1 MAQPGSHGGTEGMPP
16 VPPPPPPTDAD
27 GASGAYGTSGGP
39 AADRGHSTPER
50 RPADSGAGVH
60 REAAADGGPTTDDPG
75 TDGAPAASGATT
87 PPGASLGGGRYVGP
101 VTSLWA
107 RTPLRVRLISIVTVM
122 LLAGLGISMVLTS
135 TVLSRYLTNQLDSQL
150 KVTVENTQVIQQTV
164 DQYRSTGQSYLP
176 NDYYILA
183 FFDDGGSATFVNSA
197 TTQRYGVPRLTAYT
211 FVGKTQPSTVFTINS
226 IAATSTGGSSDW
238 RAIKFES
245 RNGDVHGYLAV
256 PLEPVEH
263 TVSQIQRILLV
274 ATLVLT
280 TLGGVIGWVAIRRS
294 LRPLHAI
301 ERTAARIAEGDLSQR
316 VPQGPRTTEVGS
328 LAHSLNSMLAQI
340 EQSFDAQEASEARM
354 RRFVSDASHELR
366 TPLATVRGY
375 GELYRMGALTTPDAM
390 DDTMRRIED
399 SATRMGTLV
408 NDLLALARLDEGRAI
423 RSDPVDLR
431 VLARDSVDDLHALDP
446 TRRVRLTALDGESP
460 APPATVVGDEDRLRQ
475 VLTNLIGNVAR
486 HTPAGTAAEVALGPS
501 DDGRSVVVEVRD
513 HGPGIP
519 EDQAHRVFE
528 RFYRA
533 DSSRNRAS
541 GGSGLGMAIVA
552 AIVGAHQGTVTVAQ
566 TPGGGLTVRAELPVS
581 GAGEGTSEV
590 RSAS

>member
-1 MAQPGSHGGTEGMPP
+1 VAQPGSHGGTEGMPP
-16 VPPPPPPTDAD
+16 VPPPPPLPPAGAD
-27 GASGAYGTSGGP
+27 DTASASGEPGEP
-39 AADRGHSTPER
+39 
-50 RPADSGAGVH
+50 GAGGNT
-60 REAAADGGPTTDDPG
+60 A
-75 TDGAPAASGATT
+75 
-87 PPGASLGGGRYVGP
+87 PPGADLGDGTYVGP
-101 VTSLWA
+101 VTSVWA
-107 RTPLRVRLISIVTVM
+107 RTPLRVRLISIVTIM
-122 LLAGLGISMVLTS
+122 LLTGLGISMVLTS
-135 TVLSRYLTNQLDSQL
+135 TVLSRYLTDQLDSQL
-150 KVTVENTQVIQQTV
+150 EVTLTSTQVIPNSV
-164 DQYRSTGQSYLP
+164 SQYRATGDFYLP
-176 NDYYILA
+176 SDYFILA
-183 FFDDGGSATFVNSA
+183 FFEEGGSAPFVNPT
-197 TTQRYGVPRLTAYT
+197 TTQKYGIPALTAYT
-211 FVGKTQPSTVFTINS
+211 FAGKTMPSDAFTIGAV
-226 IAATSTGGSSDW
+226 AASDSGGSSEW
-238 RAIKFES
+238 RARAFTYPD
-245 RNGDVHGYLAV
+245 GGVTGYLAV

-263 TVSQIQRILLV
+263 TVSQIQRVLLV

-280 TLGGVIGWVAIRRS
+280 ALGGGIGYVAIRRS
-294 LRPLHAI
+294 LRPLHTI
-301 ERTAARIAEGDLSQR
+301 ERTAARIADGDLSQR
-316 VPQGPRTTEVGS
+316 VPQAPRTTEVGS

-375 GELYRMGALTTPDAM
+375 GELYRMGALTTPEAM

-552 AIVGAHQGTVTVAQ
+552 AIVGAHQGTVTVAR
-566 TPGGGLTVRAELPVS
+566 TPGGGLTVHAELPVGGAS
-581 GAGEGTSEV
+581 GTTSDGTQQTTP
-590 RSAS
+590 SA

>member
-1 MAQPGSHGGTEGMPP
+1 MAQPRDHGGTEGMPP
-16 VPPPPPPTDAD
+16 VPPPPGDAD
-27 GASGAYGTSGGP
+27 GATPDETGRTGPDSTGTPSDEP
-39 AADRGHSTPER
+39 ASA
-50 RPADSGAGVH
+50 
-60 REAAADGGPTTDDPG
+60 DPG
-75 TDGAPAASGATT
+75 SADPDAGT
-87 PPGASLGGGRYVGP
+87 YVGP

-107 RTPLRVRLISIVTVM
+107 RTPLRVRLISIVTIM
-122 LLAGLGISMVLTS
+122 LLTGLGISMMLTS

-150 KVTVENTQVIQQTV
+150 RVTVENTQVISQAI
-164 DQYRSTGQSYLP
+164 DQFRSSGQSYLP

-183 FFDDGGSATFVNSA
+183 FFEEGSSVTFVNST
-197 TTQRYGVPRLTAYT
+197 TTQRYGVPALTAYT
-211 FVGKTQPSTVFTINS
+211 FAGKTQPSTVFTINS
-226 IAATSTGGSSDW
+226 VAVGDNGGSSDW
-238 RAIKFES
+238 RAVGFTYPDGGVK
-245 RNGDVHGYLAV
+245 GYLAV

-274 ATLVLT
+274 STLVLT
-280 TLGGVIGWVAIRRS
+280 TLGGAIGYVAIRRS
-294 LRPLHAI
+294 LRPLHTI
-301 ERTAARIAEGDLSQR
+301 ERTAARIADGDLSQR
-316 VPQGPRTTEVGS
+316 VPQAPRTTEVGS

-375 GELYRMGALTTPDAM
+375 GELYRMGALTTPEAM

-408 NDLLALARLDEGRAI
+408 NDLLALARLDEGRAV
-423 RSDPVDLR
+423 RTDPVDLR
-431 VLARDSVDDLHALDP
+431 MLARDSVDDLHALDP
-446 TRRVRLTALDGESP
+446 SRTVRLTALDGVSP

-486 HTPAGTAAEVALGPS
+486 HTPAGTAAEIALGPS
-501 DDGRSVVVEVRD
+501 ADGRSVVLEVRD
-513 HGPGIP
+513 HGEGIP

-533 DSSRNRAS
+533 DSSRNRSS

-552 AIVGAHQGTVTVAQ
+552 AIVGAHQGTVTVDR
-566 TPGGGLTVRAELPVS
+566 TPGGGLTVRAELPAARADGVAPVPAPPS
-581 GAGEGTSEV
+581 
-590 RSAS
+590 